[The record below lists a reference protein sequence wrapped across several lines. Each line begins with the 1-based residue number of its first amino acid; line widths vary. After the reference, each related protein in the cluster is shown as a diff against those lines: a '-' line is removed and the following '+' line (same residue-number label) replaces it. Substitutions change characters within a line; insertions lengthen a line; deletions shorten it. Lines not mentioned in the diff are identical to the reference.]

1 MSNSTLTKETRIRLG
16 DRYLTIEEM
25 TGLVSQAVR
34 NALADHKA
42 AGNPVAGWKDGKVVI
57 VQPEDIDLS
66 VFDEP
71 ASK

>member
-1 MSNSTLTKETRIRLG
+1 MSNQTPAIQRKVRLG
-16 DRYLTIEEM
+16 DRYLTGEEID
-25 TGLVSQAVR
+25 GLIRQAVR

>member
-1 MSNSTLTKETRIRLG
+1 M
-16 DRYLTIEEM
+16 TIEEF
-25 TGLVSQAVR
+25 TALFGQAVR

-42 AGNPVAGWKDGKVVI
+42 AGNPVAEWRNGKVVI

-71 ASK
+71 ATTPESPK